1 MNPLWLLTAG
11 VLVIGGAAILACL
24 RGTAEAAKL
33 LTEELARQREV
44 AEAIRRLGTAASAA
58 SRPLRGR
65 RYPSP

>member
-11 VLVIGGAAILACL
+11 VLVIGGAVILAFL

-33 LTEELARQREV
+33 LSDELARQREV
-44 AEAIRRLGTAASAA
+44 AEAIQRLGTAAHAA
-58 SRPLRGR
+58 SRPLRAR

>member
-11 VLVIGGAAILACL
+11 VLLLGGAAILAFL

-33 LTEELARQREV
+33 LNDELARQREV
-44 AEAIRRLGTAASAA
+44 AEAIQRLGAAAHAA

-65 RYPSP
+65 RYPST

>member
-11 VLVIGGAAILACL
+11 VLVIGGAVILAFL

-33 LTEELARQREV
+33 LSEELARQREV
-44 AEAIRRLGTAASAA
+44 AEAIRRLGTAAHAA